1 MNIKSLFRLSILAI
15 SFATISTSCKKNYQ
29 APPESAD
36 PNMTANT
43 TIKALKARHTVAGA
57 FDLIND
63 DVIISGV
70 VIASDKSG
78 NFYKEM
84 YIRDAS
90 GAIAVELAG
99 TLYTNYPV
107 GKRVFIKCKGLCL
120 SDYHNLIQLG
130 IKSVSNGIPSLE
142 SVPVPLIPNYVVGG
156 SLGNDASPKS
166 VVAADLN
173 TPSGSTT
180 MQNPLLGDLIKLDG
194 YEFLL
199 GDTKRS
205 YGDTSAYK
213 STLGGQIN
221 IKSCDGSG
229 PFIVMTSGYADFA
242 AKAPEAG
249 NGSITAIY
257 TVYNST
263 KQLIIRDTTDVKF
276 SGPRCFL
283 FEEDFQAYPTTGT
296 APLAITGWKNI
307 QETGDVP
314 FTIASFGSSVFPKV
328 SAYSS
333 AVLATTNITSWLI
346 SPGITLPAGIS
357 PKFTYTCANRYTAGT
372 LIALVSFDYAG
383 SATPSTATWFELNT
397 IQANSSAFT
406 PFLPYGPYD
415 LSAYAGKKIYL
426 AFKYEVAAGTAKSA
440 AATYEPDDMKIS
452 KN

>member
-1 MNIKSLFRLSILAI
+1 MNTKSIFRFTFIAI
-15 SFATISTSCKKNYQ
+15 FFAIIFSSCKKNYQ

-36 PNMTANT
+36 PNLTANT
-43 TIKALKARHTVAGA
+43 TIKDLKARHTVSGA
-57 FDLIND
+57 FDVIND
-63 DVIISGV
+63 DAIISGV
-70 VIASDKSG
+70 VIANDKSG

-90 GAIAVELAG
+90 GAIALELAG

-107 GKRVFIKCKGLCL
+107 GRKVFIKCKGLCI
-120 SDYHNLIQLG
+120 SDYRNMIQLG

-142 SVPVPLIPNYVVGG
+142 SVPTPLIPNYVVGG

-166 VVAADLN
+166 VMANDLN
-173 TPSGSTT
+173 TPAGVTT
-180 MQNPLLGDLIKLDG
+180 MQNPLLGDLIKLSG

-242 AKAPEAG
+242 GKAPQNG
-249 NGSITAIY
+249 NGTITAIY
-257 TVYNST
+257 TVYNTT

-276 SGPRCFL
+276 DGARCFL

-296 APLAITGWKNI
+296 APLVLTGWKNI

-314 FTIASFGSSVFPKV
+314 YTMASFGSSIFPKI
-328 SAYSS
+328 SAFTS
-333 AVLATTNITSWLI
+333 AALPTTNIKSWLI
-346 SPGITLPAGIS
+346 TPAITIPTGIS
-357 PKFTYTCANRYTAGT
+357 PKYTYTCAHRYTVGT
-372 LIALVSFDYAG
+372 LKALVSTDYDGG
-383 SATPSTATWFELNT
+383 STPSNATWTELNS
-397 IQANSSAFT
+397 IQANSAAFT
-406 PFLPYGPYD
+406 PFIPYGPFD
-415 LSAYAGKKIYL
+415 LTAFTGKKIYL
-426 AFKYEVAAGTAKSA
+426 AFRYDAPAGTNKNNV
-440 AATYEPDDMKIS
+440 ATFEPDDMKIS